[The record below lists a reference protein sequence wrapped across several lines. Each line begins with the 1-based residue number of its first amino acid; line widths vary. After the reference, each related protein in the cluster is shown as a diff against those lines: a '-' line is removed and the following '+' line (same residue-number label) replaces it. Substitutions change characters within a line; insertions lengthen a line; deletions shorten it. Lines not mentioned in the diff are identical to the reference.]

1 MNAYYFLFPE
11 TESQILFPS
20 GKHVVDFEN
29 EKRKVSSIV
38 YFQLLK

>member
-11 TESQILFPS
+11 TDSQILFPF

-29 EKRKVSSIV
+29 EKRKV
-38 YFQLLK
+38 QLEMYK